1 MFFSQGWPNIDRVIP
16 SMDYLDQQLTSS
28 ALIVRYS
35 ESIKA
40 TITLGKKT
48 LNRYYDMSDQS
59 EIYRIAMG
67 KCIRLSSCSH
77 ILLSFSVLHPR
88 HKLFYFK
95 RAGWKDSWIT
105 TARMIV
111 CDVFDQS
118 YADCDLDLVDEDP
131 EQIMV
136 CILPISSCV

>member
-1 MFFSQGWPNIDRVIP
+1 MFFSQGRPNIDCIIP

-40 TITLGKKT
+40 AITLGKKT

-67 KCIRLSSCSH
+67 KCI
-77 ILLSFSVLHPR
+77 
-88 HKLFYFK
+88 
-95 RAGWKDSWIT
+95 
-105 TARMIV
+105 
-111 CDVFDQS
+111 
-118 YADCDLDLVDEDP
+118 
-131 EQIMV
+131 
-136 CILPISSCV
+136 